1 MGNPYARAVRQSTT
15 HRELIPYVIEQPIV
29 VSTTSIVRIHSGAD
43 APRSGVFSDE
53 RLAAERPNDR
63 HKV

>member
-1 MGNPYARAVRQSTT
+1 MGNSYARAVRQSTT
-15 HRELIPYVIEQPIV
+15 HRELIPYAIEHSIV
-29 VSTTSIVRIHSGAD
+29 LSTASIVRINSGAD

-53 RLAAERPNDR
+53 RVAAERPNDR

>member
-1 MGNPYARAVRQSTT
+1 MADSSARDVRQSTT

-29 VSTTSIVRIHSGAD
+29 VSTASIVRIDPGAD

-53 RLAAERPNDR
+53 RPAVERPEDSLE
-63 HKV
+63 V

>member
-1 MGNPYARAVRQSTT
+1 MDDSCVRDARQGTT

-29 VSTTSIVRIHSGAD
+29 GCIASIVRIESGAD
-43 APRSGVFSDE
+43 APRTRAFRDE
-53 RLAAERPNDR
+53 RSAVERPNDR

>member
-1 MGNPYARAVRQSTT
+1 MTRVCATSRQGTT

-29 VSTTSIVRIHSGAD
+29 VSTASIVRIESGAD
-43 APRSGVFSDE
+43 APRKRAFSDE
-53 RLAAERPNDR
+53 LSAVERPDDS